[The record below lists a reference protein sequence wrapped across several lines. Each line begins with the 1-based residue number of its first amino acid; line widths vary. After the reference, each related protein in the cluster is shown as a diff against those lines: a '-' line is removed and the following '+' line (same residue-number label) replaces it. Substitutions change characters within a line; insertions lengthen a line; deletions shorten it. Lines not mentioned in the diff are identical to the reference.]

1 MCCCRKWV
9 LGRDLSRV
17 DAAQGSWLSSVQRKA
32 GEGSLNNSVK
42 GRPGH
47 MLSVEYQGFQL

>member
-1 MCCCRKWV
+1 MLR
-9 LGRDLSRV
+9 RDLSKV

-32 GEGSLNNSVK
+32 GEGILNNSVK

-47 MLSVEYQGFQL
+47 MLSVECQGF